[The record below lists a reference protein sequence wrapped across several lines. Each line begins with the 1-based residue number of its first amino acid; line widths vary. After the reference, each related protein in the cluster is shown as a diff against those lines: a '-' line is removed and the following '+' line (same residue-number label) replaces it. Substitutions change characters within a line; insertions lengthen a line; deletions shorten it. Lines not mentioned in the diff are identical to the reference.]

1 MVWSGLVI
9 ATPTFEAGS
18 KSGDH
23 DGAEEGRAGGLGALR
38 SGVGHGE
45 RRSSADSEIG
55 QVAQRQRSRRRPND

>member
-1 MVWSGLVI
+1 MLRSGLVI

-18 KSGDH
+18 KSDH
-23 DGAEEGRAGGLGALR
+23 DGGEEGRAGGLGALR